1 MGKIQR
7 SSACDCG
14 RTGTAS
20 LSGGR
25 AAASRCESDTYVR
38 PYNEQRSHSC
48 PNAGV
53 STDSESSAPAPLP
66 SPFLFPG
73 GAGCLWR
80 LTYGFPP
87 SSFTFV
93 LAPSTYRKTCLPAAD
108 ADTRFCSPQH
118 GMTPAIVYGFPP
130 SSFRPPRTEKRACPR
145 PVVYPAGRQEGVWF
159 QESRACDC
167 VRSIEGKLSVGRRH
181 TY

>member
-1 MGKIQR
+1 MSIFFWDGKGTGAGRGRKIQNPCSLRR
-7 SSACDCG
+7 SD
-14 RTGTAS
+14 RTGKVFA
-20 LSGGR
+20 R
-25 AAASRCESDTYVR
+25 SRK
-38 PYNEQRSHSC
+38 HWI
-48 PNAGV
+48 
-53 STDSESSAPAPLP
+53 SESSAPAPLP

-130 SSFRPPRTEKRACPR
+130 SAFRPPRTEKRACPR
-145 PVVYPAGRQEGVWF
+145 PVVYSAGRQEGVWF

-167 VRSIEGKLSVGRRH
+167 GRTERENCPAADGIH
-181 TY
+181 TDR